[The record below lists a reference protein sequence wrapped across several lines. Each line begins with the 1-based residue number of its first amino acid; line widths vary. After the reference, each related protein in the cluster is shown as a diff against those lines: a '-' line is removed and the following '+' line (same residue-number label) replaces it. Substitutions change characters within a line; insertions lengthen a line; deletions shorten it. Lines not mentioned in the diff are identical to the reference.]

1 MAKKGDSPTLPKPK
15 TSTQRLLLD
24 AIHKKDLVI
33 TTGPAGTGKTFLPA
47 VYAAFFFLTGKVNKI
62 VLTRP
67 TVPTGRSLGY
77 FPGTLEEK
85 MAPWVVPFLSAI
97 EAYLGK
103 DKTAMMLKRGQIEIV
118 PFEVIRGRTFDY
130 SFVILDEAQNCSWE
144 EIKAFVT
151 RLGEGSTTVIN
162 GDCSQSDLLKT
173 SGGLVTLKKAVHS
186 SPYLQKAVSIV
197 EFTSDDIVRSGLCK
211 EFVKV
216 FEDLNL

>member
-1 MAKKGDSPTLPKPK
+1 
-15 TSTQRLLLD
+15 
-24 AIHKKDLVI
+24 
-33 TTGPAGTGKTFLPA
+33 
-47 VYAAFFFLTGKVNKI
+47 
-62 VLTRP
+62 
-67 TVPTGRSLGY
+67 
-77 FPGTLEEK
+77 